1 MIITNS
7 TLLSSTY
14 GQFTAGKT
22 DKKMSLDP
30 VRSFMADATNG
41 VAAEFKTSDVVR
53 ADVHNLLDSA
63 TEIQDEISF
72 AQITDKAIDS
82 LTEIMQKMN
91 VLAVK
96 AISGDLNSAERESLQ
111 SEMMELK
118 VLLREV
124 QNNTDTAEE
133 SIFANG
139 RSSYGIAGR
148 IARIDVNSIDVST
161 ESDAVN
167 AAADT
172 ENYIDALAVVKS
184 ENETNI
190 VELRDALIKHAN
202 GVYEAEAEME
212 EQKTIS
218 SLVANVFNQASQ
230 ALQAQANQTNGGV
243 LSVLFQ

>member
-7 TLLSSTY
+7 TLLSGAY
-14 GQFTAGKT
+14 GQFNAGTT

-53 ADVHNLLDSA
+53 ADVHNLLDST

-139 RSSYGIAGR
+139 RSGYGIAGR

-190 VELRDALIKHAN
+190 VELRDTLIKHAN